1 MLLMTNNTINPNLLD
16 ALTGLANRQAWHEY
30 LSNHVKASQPGS
42 AFGLLFIDIDRFT
55 IINAL
60 YGYPVGD
67 VVLQAVHS
75 RLQEILPGNFIA
87 RTGSDEFAVLVTNTE
102 PMDAAQLVSESFAA
116 PIPVEA
122 IQVLI
127 TVSIG
132 IAYYPDHGTTV
143 EQLREAVRNALDQ
156 AREQGLNS
164 YQVFDRQYYQGK
176 LDRYQIEEDLRRA
189 LKAEEF
195 CAFYQPIAEVATQ
208 KVVGFESL
216 ARWQHP
222 TLGLLPPARFIP
234 IAEESG
240 LIQPLGCKILK
251 AALTEFS
258 FLNADHP
265 SPFYVSVN
273 MPIQHLQR
281 EDFIPMIVSAI
292 RDTNMKPSQMMIE
305 VTESAFCN
313 DLEAASENLKSL
325 HRMGIRVA
333 IDDFGTGFSSFEYLR
348 TFPID
353 LIKID
358 RSFVIDIC
366 TNPVSANILR
376 SMITIAHQLDAK
388 VIVEGIEDEDQ
399 LQLLRDLGCDFF
411 QGYLLTQPKPLNQLS
426 AFTHTPANIS

>member
-1 MLLMTNNTINPNLLD
+1 MTNNTFNPSRQD
-16 ALTGLANRQAWHEY
+16 ALTGLANRGAWHEH
-30 LSNHVKASQPGS
+30 LSNHLSENKRGS
-42 AFGLLFIDIDRFT
+42 AFGLLFIDLDRFT
-55 IINAL
+55 TINLVHGFPA
-60 YGYPVGD
+60 GD
-67 VVLQAVHS
+67 AVLQTISA

-87 RTGSDEFAVLVTNTE
+87 RTGSDEFAVLVTTTE
-102 PMDAAQLVSESFAA
+102 PLYAAQLVSESFTA
-116 PIPVEA
+116 PIPVGES
-122 IQVLI
+122 QVSLAC
-127 TVSIG
+127 SIG
-132 IAYYPDHGTTV
+132 IAYYPDHGTTI
-143 EQLREAVRNALDQ
+143 EQLREAVRSALDQ

-164 YQVFDRQYYQGK
+164 YQVFDRRYSKDK
-176 LDRYQIEEDLRRA
+176 LECYRIEEDLRRA
-189 LKAEEF
+189 LKTEEF

-240 LIQPLGCKILK
+240 LIQPLGCKMLK
-251 AALTEFS
+251 AAITEFS

-313 DLEAASENLKSL
+313 DLEAASENLRSL

-348 TFPID
+348 SFPID

-366 TNPVSANILR
+366 TNQVSANILQ